1 MASRTA
7 AKSVPTLAWTTR
19 PVLSVIIWAIWSPL
33 AMISWVSP
41 EGTKDMTMGLSSVP
55 SLGAPQPA
63 RVRAMMLN
71 RTSVVRNTLFLIS
84 AFLSLVAI
92 DIALRNPE

>member
-1 MASRTA
+1 
-7 AKSVPTLAWTTR
+7 
-19 PVLSVIIWAIWSPL
+19 
-33 AMISWVSP
+33 
-41 EGTKDMTMGLSSVP
+41 
-55 SLGAPQPA
+55 
-63 RVRAMMLN
+63 MMLN